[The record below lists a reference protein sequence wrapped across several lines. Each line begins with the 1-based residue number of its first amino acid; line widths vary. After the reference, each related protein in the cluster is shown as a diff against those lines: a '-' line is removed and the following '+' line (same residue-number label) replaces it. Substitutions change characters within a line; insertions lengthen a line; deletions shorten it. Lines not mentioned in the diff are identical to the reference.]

1 MHLLSCQSSPPLFL
15 SCLPSSSFRIL
26 MLASKEV
33 CDPQSEL
40 APPLGFQTIS
50 PESLCPP
57 PDLLQRLST
66 QLCPN
71 YTPGSSK
78 TERVSPS
85 WMDDMSHAKCSTE
98 VCHVRSNRRPFL
110 GCTTAG
116 RED

>member
-57 PDLLQRLST
+57 PDLLQGLST

-78 TERVSPS
+78 TEPAFHHLG
-85 WMDDMSHAKCSTE
+85 WMT
-98 VCHVRSNRRPFL
+98 CHVLSAQQRFV
-110 GCTTAG
+110 T
-116 RED
+116 